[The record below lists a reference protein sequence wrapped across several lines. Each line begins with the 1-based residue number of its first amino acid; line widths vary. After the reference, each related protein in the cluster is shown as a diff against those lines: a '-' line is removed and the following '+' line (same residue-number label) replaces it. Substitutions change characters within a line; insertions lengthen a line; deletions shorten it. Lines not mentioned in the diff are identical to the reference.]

1 MTIPPAT
8 ALAPEH
14 GLPGHLVDFVSA
26 LRRHHVAVG
35 PGETVDAAR
44 VLGALDLLH
53 RDQLR
58 EGLAAALL
66 RRSGQRGTFDALFD
80 LWFPPALGAGSSDV
94 DVPRI
99 DDESGEGTGPVDVD
113 ALREILADLL
123 RDGDEET
130 LRELARAAVD
140 AIGTSGAAG
149 QGVRGQTA
157 KPNWSAYQA
166 LGALSPDT
174 LLARILDGLR
184 EEGDTDFVSEV
195 RRREIRDRIARFRD
209 VVREEVRR
217 RTAEQRGREQ
227 IARTTTPTQTDQVDF
242 LTANATQLADLRR
255 TVQPLARRLASRL
268 SARRRRSNRG
278 RLDLRRT
285 LRRSMS
291 TGGVPMDPA
300 HKVRRPG
307 RPELVLLCDV
317 SGSVAGFSHFTLLL
331 VQALRE
337 QFSKVRVFA
346 FIERT
351 DEVTH
356 LFEPGAELSGVMQR
370 VLREATLTAFDGH
383 SDYGSAFGDF
393 LEHHGDAL
401 TPKTSLLVLG
411 DGRTNYRD
419 PNLRALTMM
428 AGRVRHAHWLNP
440 EPERSWGSGDSA
452 ATRYG
457 EVLPMHECRTAAQ
470 LTDVVQAL
478 LPV

>member
-1 MTIPPAT
+1 M
-8 ALAPEH
+8 
-14 GLPGHLVDFVSA
+14 
-26 LRRHHVAVG
+26 
-35 PGETVDAAR
+35 
-44 VLGALDLLH
+44 
-53 RDQLR
+53 
-58 EGLAAALL
+58 
-66 RRSGQRGTFDALFD
+66 
-80 LWFPPALGAGSSDV
+80 
-94 DVPRI
+94 
-99 DDESGEGTGPVDVD
+99 
-113 ALREILADLL
+113 
-123 RDGDEET
+123 
-130 LRELARAAVD
+130 
-140 AIGTSGAAG
+140 
-149 QGVRGQTA
+149 
-157 KPNWSAYQA
+157 
-166 LGALSPDT
+166 
-174 LLARILDGLR
+174 
-184 EEGDTDFVSEV
+184 
-195 RRREIRDRIARFRD
+195 
-209 VVREEVRR
+209 
-217 RTAEQRGREQ
+217 
-227 IARTTTPTQTDQVDF
+227 
-242 LTANATQLADLRR
+242 
-255 TVQPLARRLASRL
+255 
-268 SARRRRSNRG
+268 
-278 RLDLRRT
+278 
-285 LRRSMS
+285 
-291 TGGVPMDPA
+291 
-300 HKVRRPG
+300 
-307 RPELVLLCDV
+307 
-317 SGSVAGFSHFTLLL
+317 LL

-419 PNLRALTMM
+419 PNLRALAMM